1 MAKSKS
7 YGGLVF
13 LLVVLVG
20 GGVGGWLY
28 FGKAA
33 EKAPEFQTTKVA
45 RGDITQSVTATGDL
59 QPVVTVDVSSQISGQ
74 VQEVLVD
81 FNSKVKAG
89 DVLARLDP
97 STQEQNVKQSAA
109 DLASAE
115 ANNRL
120 LRLNADR
127 TRDLFNKKLVAQQE
141 LDNIEAQLAQ
151 SDATLL
157 TRRAA
162 LENAKL
168 NVARCTIYAPIDG
181 MVLARLTDKG
191 RTVAASLNAPTLF
204 TLVND
209 LTKMQIQA
217 AVAEADIGSISEGE
231 DVQFTVD
238 AFPNRTFRGKVR
250 QVRNNATTQSSVVS
264 YACIIDVSNDD
275 LKLKPGMTANV
286 SIIVAQRPNVLRVAN
301 SALRVRLPAELQPK
315 AAPAAPGEKA
325 APAVMSEEEK
335 RRAVFAVLRE
345 AGWQMGAPMTPDI
358 TEKAKKL
365 GAEKGLSAD
374 DVTQAVT
381 AMAARMA
388 QGGGGGGGGGRRG
401 GGGGGAGGERG
412 GNNLVTTRTLYK
424 IVDPAAKEKKLEAI
438 SVRLGIS
445 DGFFT
450 EVLGGAA
457 EGDTLVTSVI
467 IPGAAPVLQA
477 PGGGA
482 QNPFQGGRG
491 PGMGGGRRG

>member
-1 MAKSKS
+1 
-7 YGGLVF
+7 
-13 LLVVLVG
+13 
-20 GGVGGWLY
+20 
-28 FGKAA
+28 
-33 EKAPEFQTTKVA
+33 
-45 RGDITQSVTATGDL
+45 
-59 QPVVTVDVSSQISGQ
+59 
-74 VQEVLVD
+74 
-81 FNSKVKAG
+81 
-89 DVLARLDP
+89 
-97 STQEQNVKQSAA
+97 
-109 DLASAE
+109 
-115 ANNRL
+115 
-120 LRLNADR
+120 
-127 TRDLFNKKLVAQQE
+127 
-141 LDNIEAQLAQ
+141 
-151 SDATLL
+151 
-157 TRRAA
+157 
-162 LENAKL
+162 
-168 NVARCTIYAPIDG
+168 
-181 MVLARLTDKG
+181 
-191 RTVAASLNAPTLF
+191 
-204 TLVND
+204 
-209 LTKMQIQA
+209 
-217 AVAEADIGSISEGE
+217 
-231 DVQFTVD
+231 VQFTVD

-388 QGGGGGGGGGRRG
+388 QGGGGGGGGGGGRRG